1 MLQCADDK
9 TIYIIDGYGFI
20 FRAFYAVPNLTTDN
34 GIPIGAVYGFFKMLI
49 SLINSAK
56 PNYVVVA
63 LDTGKRTFRNDI
75 YDKYIE
81 DKAIEDLFLSEHK
94 SCFDSL
100 ELTLEDLKMYTTDEL
115 IDKFKTDK
123 QELSSTCKKYDIN
136 ELHPPKILVIL
147 MFLGLTSFLKVE
159 DYKSQYKANR
169 RQTPKELKSQFAII
183 HELIDAIGI
192 KTESKIGFE
201 ADDIIG
207 SLSKE
212 ATKSGY
218 KSIIVS
224 ADKDLCQLVKDN
236 ETYVYD
242 PMKKVFLDENGVFKR
257 FGVRSDQICDY
268 LSIVGDHCDNI
279 LGVNGIGPKGA
290 IKLLEKYGHIENIM
304 LHINELDEKMRQ
316 KFLASKDVLELAIKL
331 IELHCDA
338 IEVNNFEQYKLNINY
353 NGLKEFM
360 EKYGFKSIDAKQRKN
375 SNISHE
381 KNGMCCCDD
390 NPLKQQYDDNVENK
404 KQKKDDDKK
413 EKSLIYQKSLF

>member
-1 MLQCADDK
+1 MLQYGDDK

-20 FRAFYAVPNLTTDN
+20 FRAFYAVPNLTTSD
-34 GIPIGAVYGFFKMLI
+34 GVPIGAVYGFFKMLI

-56 PNYVVVA
+56 PNYIVVA

-75 YDKYIE
+75 YDKYVE

-94 SCFDSL
+94 SCFNSL
-100 ELTLEDLKMYTTDEL
+100 GITLEDLQISTIDEL
-115 IDKFKTDK
+115 IDKFKIDK
-123 QELSSTCKKYDIN
+123 HELSLTCKKYDID
-136 ELHPPKILVIL
+136 ESHPPKILVIL
-147 MFLGLTSFLKVE
+147 MFLGLTNILKIE
-159 DYKSQYKANR
+159 DCKTQYKANR
-169 RQTPKELKSQFAII
+169 RQTPEELKCQFTII
-183 HELIDAIGI
+183 RELIDAIGI
-192 KTESKIGFE
+192 RTESKIGFE
-201 ADDIIG
+201 ADDVIG

-212 ATKSGY
+212 ATKNGY

-279 LGVNGIGPKGA
+279 FGVNGIGPKGA
-290 IKLLEKYGHIENIM
+290 VKLLEKYGHIENII

-316 KFLASKDVLELAIKL
+316 KFLESKDVLELAAKL

-338 IEVNNFEQYKLNINY
+338 IEVNDFEQYKLNVNY
-353 NGLKEFM
+353 NGLKEFI
-360 EKYGFKSIDAKQRKN
+360 EKYGFKSIDAKQRRTNNIGRKKDSKYRHVNDNKN
-375 SNISHE
+375 SQNYGADLFSNQE
-381 KNGMCCCDD
+381 QDD
-390 NPLKQQYDDNVENK
+390 
-404 KQKKDDDKK
+404 DDDKR
-413 EKSLIYQKSLF
+413 